1 MMLCHIKAAAQKTCN
16 TLQMWAPYICV
27 KLHSSIPMDSENSKN
42 NKVTTSFVVLVKA
55 AQQQIIINIIRG
67 KMVKDSTQTGVGL
80 LHDVETSA
88 AKECWDA
95 SSTWY
100 DDGIPAAV
108 PSDFHHSIYSTSR
121 LHVHQV
127 PGFLHS
133 DWLIHWPLLASM
145 FNYNMNTIIKNRPSA
160 QYHPLR

>member
-1 MMLCHIKAAAQKTCN
+1 
-16 TLQMWAPYICV
+16 
-27 KLHSSIPMDSENSKN
+27 MDSENSKN

-95 SSTWY
+95 SST
-100 DDGIPAAV
+100 
-108 PSDFHHSIYSTSR
+108 
-121 LHVHQV
+121 
-127 PGFLHS
+127 
-133 DWLIHWPLLASM
+133 
-145 FNYNMNTIIKNRPSA
+145 
-160 QYHPLR
+160 